1 MNFRNINWKQPK
13 YMLPAIIY
21 IPLLVTGYFVID
33 LFHTET
39 AEVPT
44 DLETTEYL
52 NAELPKAQLGDKG
65 IISKRDAMEN
75 SFGRISDFSAVEG
88 IEQDDDKPK
97 TEDYDSKYSDED
109 LALLEADAAKRT
121 AELEGSLQERL
132 RQSAEKGKS
141 MTNGDAPASS
151 ADGSVTDGREKSQA
165 QALAELEQAL
175 AQARLAGQQRTE
187 QSATTAATGITSGT
201 TPKPD
206 SITRPNVSSG
216 SVEVNDKAVTALT
229 DDDKANEVV
238 KKVRTQSSYFNT
250 IADHDA
256 EPNLIKAIID
266 EDIKAVDGSRVRLRL
281 LDDIEMINETVVKKG
296 AYIYA
301 IMSGFG
307 SQRVKGSIKSML
319 VDDRLIK
326 VNLSLYD
333 TDGLEGL
340 YVPESSFRETTKD
353 VASGAMG
360 GTMSMNN
367 GNTGNSFSQWG
378 MQAVQQAY
386 SKTTNA
392 ISKAIRKNKAK
403 LKYGTFVY
411 LVNDKNNDK

>member
-1 MNFRNINWKQPK
+1 MNLRQINWKQPK

-21 IPLLVTGYFVID
+21 IPLLATGYFVID
-33 LFHTET
+33 IFHTET

-52 NAELPKAQLGDKG
+52 NAELPKAQLGGRG
-65 IISKRDAMEN
+65 IESKRDAMER
-75 SFGRISDFSAVEG
+75 SFGQISDFSAVEG
-88 IEQDDDKPK
+88 IEQIDDQPQ

-109 LALLEADAAKRT
+109 LALLDADAAQRT
-121 AELEGSLQERL
+121 AELEASLQERL
-132 RQSAEKGKS
+132 RQSAEKGKAI
-141 MTNGDAPASS
+141 GDGDFSTSLSEEDRLARHE
-151 ADGSVTDGREKSQA
+151 TSQA

-175 AQARLAGQQRTE
+175 AQARLAGTQKT
-187 QSATTAATGITSGT
+187 SATVNGITQGAEDLANRDSMHTGKVVTGT
-201 TPKPD
+201 
-206 SITRPNVSSG
+206 
-216 SVEVNDKAVTALT
+216 VEVNDQAVTALS
-229 DDDKANEVV
+229 DDDEASQVV
-238 KKVRTQSSYFNT
+238 KKVRTSSSYFNT
-250 IADHDA
+250 IADEDA

-281 LDDIEMINETVVKKG
+281 LDDVEIGETMVRKG
-296 AYIYA
+296 SYIYA

-307 SQRVKGSIKSML
+307 SQRVKGTIKSML
-319 VDDRLIK
+319 VDDELIK

-340 YVPESSFRETTKD
+340 YVPQSSFRETTQD
-353 VASGAMG
+353 VASSALGSS
-360 GTMSMNN
+360 MSINN
-367 GNTGNSFSQWG
+367 GNTGNTFSQWG

-386 SKTTNA
+386 SKTSNA

-411 LVNDKNNDK
+411 LVNGNNKDK